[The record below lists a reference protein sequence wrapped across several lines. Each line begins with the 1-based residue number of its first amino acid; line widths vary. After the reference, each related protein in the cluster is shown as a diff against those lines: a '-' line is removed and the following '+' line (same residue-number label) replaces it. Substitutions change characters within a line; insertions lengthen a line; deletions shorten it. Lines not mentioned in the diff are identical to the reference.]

1 MKTVMIFV
9 YIQQPLCVLI
19 ERVRPSKIKNH
30 LRVLQDCFQT
40 AKNYPQKHLRPIVT
54 EGLRKTKRC
63 YKSFGALSCHARFSK
78 STRILAVEARTTGD
92 GDFLLARSIF
102 LLSENNMYFGHF
114 DSESI

>member
-40 AKNYPQKHLRPIVT
+40 AKNYGVYEKPNVVT
-54 EGLRKTKRC
+54 NRSEHFR
-63 YKSFGALSCHARFSK
+63 AMQ
-78 STRILAVEARTTGD
+78 
-92 GDFLLARSIF
+92 DFQNPPA
-102 LLSENNMYFGHF
+102 Y
-114 DSESI
+114 